1 MQLFSFKRHSHR
13 WIALTHTRASADSGN
28 QRMSPIR
35 ETLRFADPAKRELGA
50 TVHERATILH
60 HTRTQFAA
68 FCLSPPFPLNH
79 HSVE

>member
-1 MQLFSFKRHSHR
+1 
-13 WIALTHTRASADSGN
+13 LTRTRASVDSGN

-50 TVHERATILH
+50 TVHERAAILH
-60 HTRTQFAA
+60 HVRAQVAA
-68 FCLSPPFPLNH
+68 FCLLPPFPLNH